1 MREIYASCNA
11 NELIR
16 YYPRRVKATIMD
28 ELADKFGLGAVN
40 LIHKVFGFLGDY
52 EKSYSLSLEIKFDL
66 QYDRRT
72 GSNLTLHLYNGI
84 IVFQNTASRVE
95 SKNSTFQII

>member
-1 MREIYASCNA
+1 MIAESKDHFEYMREIYASCNA

-40 LIHKVFGFLGDY
+40 LIHEVFGFLGDY

-72 GSNLTLHLYNGI
+72 GSNLT
-84 IVFQNTASRVE
+84 R
-95 SKNSTFQII
+95 